1 MVCLCRNATRWVE
14 IDITT
19 WEFRVPVI
27 AVFTKF
33 DQFKRDTK
41 INLVD
46 QGRDPETDLNAEV
59 ENIFDQHYVASLNG
73 PPPFIRLESEDYDL
87 VDSWTRIVLTPY
99 RAEMQKHGESCAGLI
114 EMTADALSGGVVALM
129 LLAVQKD
136 NLELNIK
143 QAIKW

>member
-1 MVCLCRNATRWVE
+1 ME

-59 ENIFDQHYVASLNG
+59 ENIFNQRYLASLKE
-73 PPPFIRLESEDYDL
+73 PPPCIRLESEDY
-87 VDSWTRIVLTPY
+87 
-99 RAEMQKHGESCAGLI
+99 
-114 EMTADALSGGVVALM
+114 GVVHS
-129 LLAVQKD
+129 
-136 NLELNIK
+136 
-143 QAIKW
+143 